1 MMWILLLGAA
11 PRVAT
16 AWQATWMG
24 GNAAVLNSMMWIL
37 GAVLPW
43 TATAWQAN
51 WMGGNAAV
59 LGGSTLLDLSLPGT
73 HDALTYDLSTTVSE
87 AGIDDHPALAAVL
100 HAASAAGVVPEAVGA
115 FVRGQAQTQALNM
128 SAQLDAGVRFVD
140 FRVMH
145 TSGDWYGLHL
155 LQTRRPAAAYL
166 SELRAW
172 VDAHPTE
179 VVAIWL
185 SRHGST
191 SAVGDDQFP
200 GVDVA
205 AKRALWASV
214 LRIFDGVLVDVGG
227 RDPLNATTLA
237 ELVASNARVVVF
249 ASDHEELTGNS
260 TFAVDARAR
269 LENPLPFSPVDAKDL
284 ARDAAVF
291 ASTRGAVAAAKRRDA
306 FLLYSMANAPPDAA
320 IEGAFRGAFEAGAGV
335 ADCAAAYHV
344 PNATAWCPRT
354 LLDVGQL
361 ANFYGQT
368 AVEAAYADGRGFP
381 HAFYVD
387 AYDARGGLRTG
398 TRVLSRDGDDAPICD
413 VFAWTG
419 CASAHPGCD
428 GAYSPGAATAHWGA
442 HDSDGASRA
451 ACALPRRDRF
461 QCCRDADGDRAR
473 DAYPFVATVVAYNVR
488 TACAGDAGNPAC
500 AGLLAAAEARRGAD
514 PRRVWEDPATARLAR
529 CPPQ

>member
-1 MMWILLLGAA
+1 M
-11 PRVAT
+11 AT

-43 TATAWQAN
+43 TATAWQAT
-51 WMGGNAAV
+51 WMGDNAAV

-200 GVDVA
+200 GC
-205 AKRALWASV
+205 
-214 LRIFDGVLVDVGG
+214 
-227 RDPLNATTLA
+227 
-237 ELVASNARVVVF
+237 
-249 ASDHEELTGNS
+249 
-260 TFAVDARAR
+260 
-269 LENPLPFSPVDAKDL
+269 
-284 ARDAAVF
+284 
-291 ASTRGAVAAAKRRDA
+291 
-306 FLLYSMANAPPDAA
+306 LLYTSPS
-320 IEGAFRGAFEAGAGV
+320 
-335 ADCAAAYHV
+335 
-344 PNATAWCPRT
+344 PR
-354 LLDVGQL
+354 D
-361 ANFYGQT
+361 
-368 AVEAAYADGRGFP
+368 
-381 HAFYVD
+381 
-387 AYDARGGLRTG
+387 
-398 TRVLSRDGDDAPICD
+398 
-413 VFAWTG
+413 
-419 CASAHPGCD
+419 
-428 GAYSPGAATAHWGA
+428 
-442 HDSDGASRA
+442 
-451 ACALPRRDRF
+451 
-461 QCCRDADGDRAR
+461 
-473 DAYPFVATVVAYNVR
+473 
-488 TACAGDAGNPAC
+488 
-500 AGLLAAAEARRGAD
+500 
-514 PRRVWEDPATARLAR
+514 
-529 CPPQ
+529 

>member
-16 AWQATWMG
+16 AWQTTWMG

-115 FVRGQAQTQALNM
+115 FVRGQAQTQALNV

-140 FRVMH
+140 FRVMY

-155 LQTRRPAAAYL
+155 LQAATGGGLPERAPGLGRRAP
-166 SELRAW
+166 
-172 VDAHPTE
+172 H
-179 VVAIWL
+179 
-185 SRHGST
+185 
-191 SAVGDDQFP
+191 
-200 GVDVA
+200 
-205 AKRALWASV
+205 
-214 LRIFDGVLVDVGG
+214 GG
-227 RDPLNATTLA
+227 R
-237 ELVASNARVVVF
+237 R
-249 ASDHEELTGNS
+249 
-260 TFAVDARAR
+260 
-269 LENPLPFSPVDAKDL
+269 DL
-284 ARDAAVF
+284 A
-291 ASTRGAVAAAKRRDA
+291 
-306 FLLYSMANAPPDAA
+306 
-320 IEGAFRGAFEAGAGV
+320 
-335 ADCAAAYHV
+335 
-344 PNATAWCPRT
+344 
-354 LLDVGQL
+354 
-361 ANFYGQT
+361 
-368 AVEAAYADGRGFP
+368 
-381 HAFYVD
+381 
-387 AYDARGGLRTG
+387 
-398 TRVLSRDGDDAPICD
+398 
-413 VFAWTG
+413 
-419 CASAHPGCD
+419 
-428 GAYSPGAATAHWGA
+428 
-442 HDSDGASRA
+442 
-451 ACALPRRDRF
+451 
-461 QCCRDADGDRAR
+461 CCRDADGDRAR

-529 CPPQ
+529 WPPQ